1 KTTTEAIIKEI
12 TNKEIVVAAFDPLIA
27 HHIGGEGAT
36 GDMDQIA
43 REFVRIAN
51 VTNAS
56 LEIVHHTR
64 KPATGQEELTIF
76 DSRGPIALID
86 AVRASRVLNTMSTG
100 EAAKARIDD
109 IDRRLHFRIDD
120 GKGNRAKPTAAQW
133 FKFASVALPNGDDVG
148 VVTEW
153 KYASAAEDIPD

>member
-1 KTTTEAIIKEI
+1 
-12 TNKEIVVAAFDPLIA
+12 
-27 HHIGGEGAT
+27 
-36 GDMDQIA
+36 
-43 REFVRIAN
+43 
-51 VTNAS
+51 
-56 LEIVHHTR
+56 
-64 KPATGQEELTIF
+64 F

-153 KYASAAEDIPD
+153 KYASEAEDIPNAVCAQIQNAVVGKEYRAHAQSPNWIGNLVAQIFRLDRTAKDGKARIGAILKILYNKSVITATSGKTGGHGV